1 MTRITQTWV
10 LTRREFMQRAK
21 SRAFQ
26 VMTLVTIGL
35 VLAIIPLLALTMRD
49 ADPAIIG
56 LTPGVAPQLEEALR
70 HRAAELDV
78 EIAVRSF
85 PDLASAEAALQDGD
99 ADVVVTPDELVWY
112 EHESSRTRSIIVG
125 ANTSVALHEA
135 AADLGLTEAELAALL
150 ASPSLGVRVMV
161 EPDPEEEPR
170 QIGALIGLLL
180 LYMSII
186 IFGQF
191 VALGVMEEK
200 QNRVVEVVLSRVE
213 PTQVLMSKVLGIG
226 ALGLLQLLLVGGA
239 VWLAVNLVDLADV
252 SLRAIGAEILAWVVF
267 WYLLGYL
274 LYAVIY
280 AALGAT
286 ITRQEDLQGALLI
299 PVLVILPGFFVA
311 QLAMSNSELPLIVA
325 ASFIPLWSPMVM
337 PVRAAVSDVALW
349 EIVLTVALVIATAYG
364 IIRLGARIYS
374 GAILQFGAKVKL
386 RDAWRSSAMNRP

>member
-85 PDLASAEAALQDGD
+85 PNLASAEAALQDGD

-286 ITRQEDLQGALLI
+286 VTRQEDLQGALLI
-299 PVLVILPGFFVA
+299 PVLVILPGFFIA